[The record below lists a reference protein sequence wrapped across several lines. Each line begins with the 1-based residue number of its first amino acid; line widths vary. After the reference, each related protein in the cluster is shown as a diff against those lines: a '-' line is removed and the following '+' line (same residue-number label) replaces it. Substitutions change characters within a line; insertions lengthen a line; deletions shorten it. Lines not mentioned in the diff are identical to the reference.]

1 MKEKEHRMQQQ
12 MDEARIFNILEK
24 MGVNRLNVTG
34 EKIQDEV
41 LYIDALLKNVDEYIS
56 KETIAIIV
64 ASYVF
69 KGEK

>member
-1 MKEKEHRMQQQ
+1 MQQQ